1 MRLRWIY
8 DRSLVVFV
16 FVLALSLN
24 AGSAAWGGGIDKSG
38 GSFLVAD
45 SSVIYNTNGGIG
57 EGYVGRPHKKRPPRV
72 IEPLDESFL
81 DEGYSVDDD
90 KSAVSTSTFK
100 TNGGLGEGYV
110 GRPHKKRAPRTIA
123 FPEEKAKPIKSTV
136 IYTTGDGNVDASG
149 GSLAPGWQPDTD
161 YPLKAFFHRI
171 FPGRNTGEAAKPSG
185 MADEGVHV
193 EDISSPAASPAAVIT
208 TTDGDGKAASGVV
221 MDGGVTPGYEAS
233 EGHLLCSVKSFFH
246 KLFPGGGKDKEA
258 VAASEAQ
265 KAGCDRAPVREV
277 SDKTLS
283 SRRAERTSH
292 SSTAQIST
300 VEDTQAAEVAI
311 VALDNEDDLAFD
323 DEFDNG
329 TEAEDQIVA
338 DPLEGFNRAMF
349 VVNDRLYFWFF
360 RPVASGYSKLVP
372 EPGRVAVRRFF
383 ANVFMPIRFANNVLQ
398 LKFKYAGIELER
410 FVINTT
416 IGVGGLMD
424 PAKEHWNL
432 VMHEEDFGQTLGFY
446 GFGPG
451 VYINLPIFGPSNI
464 RDTVGRVADIFLS
477 PTAYILPNDR
487 EIVVGIN
494 AFEKLNEV
502 SLDIGL
508 YEDIKRDALDPYI
521 FIRNAYQQHR
531 DSLIKE

>member
-1 MRLRWIY
+1 MRLRRIY
-8 DRSLVVFV
+8 D
-16 FVLALSLN
+16 
-24 AGSAAWGGGIDKSG
+24 
-38 GSFLVAD
+38 SFLVAIVFVMAL
-45 SSVIYNTNGGIG
+45 SFSGGSVAWGSEAAEGSGSYIVYASAVVYSTNGGLG
-57 EGYVGRPHKKRPPRV
+57 EGYVGRPHKKRPPRN

-81 DEGYSVDDD
+81 NEGYSAEDSGAAAA
-90 KSAVSTSTFK
+90 KETFS
-100 TNGGLGEGYV
+100 TNGGLSEGYV

-136 IYTTGDGNVDASG
+136 IYTTVDGNGKASSA
-149 GSLAPGWQPDTD
+149 GSLAPGWQPSTQDHSLD
-161 YPLKAFFHRI
+161 SFKAFIHRI
-171 FPGRNTGEAAKPSG
+171 FPGGDKTKKT
-185 MADEGVHV
+185 
-193 EDISSPAASPAAVIT
+193 AVT
-208 TTDGDGKAASGVV
+208 SDDQV
-221 MDGGVTPGYEAS
+221 
-233 EGHLLCSVKSFFH
+233 L
-246 KLFPGGGKDKEA
+246 
-258 VAASEAQ
+258 
-265 KAGCDRAPVREV
+265 GCDRAPLRHG
-277 SDKTLS
+277 SDKALS
-283 SRRAERTSH
+283 KRRAERTSL
-292 SSTAQIST
+292 SSATEVST
-300 VEDTQAAEVAI
+300 VTEDSQASQVDI
-311 VALDNEDDLAFD
+311 VALGDEGDLAFD
-323 DEFDNG
+323 DEFDNVSDEEG
-329 TEAEDQIVA
+329 QIVA

-360 RPVASGYSKLVP
+360 RPVARGYSKVVP

-383 ANVFMPIRFANNVLQ
+383 ANVFMPIRFANNVFQ

-410 FVINTT
+410 FVINST
-416 IGVGGLMD
+416 IGVAGFMD

-432 VMHEEDFGQTLGFY
+432 VMHDEDFGQTLGFY

-531 DSLIKE
+531 ESLIKK